1 MDPHTVDGAEVELQ
15 RLLKSYTGKTS
26 GGMTRATVVSG
37 CGGVDNWIV
46 IVGFVIICFHSLL
59 G

>member
-1 MDPHTVDGAEVELQ
+1 VDPHTVDGAEIELQ
-15 RLLKSYTGKTS
+15 RLLKRYTGKTS